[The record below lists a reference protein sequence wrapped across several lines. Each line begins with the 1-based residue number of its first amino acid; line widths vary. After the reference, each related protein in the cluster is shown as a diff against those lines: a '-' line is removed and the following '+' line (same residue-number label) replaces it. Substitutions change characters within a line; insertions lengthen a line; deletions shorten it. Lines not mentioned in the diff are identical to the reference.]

1 MDRPQSD
8 KRYHLTSW
16 QTLRKQNNSLGIRSA
31 RLNLTS
37 GKRDL
42 PKKIALTHF
51 FFKLKYNWFILLCK
65 FQVHTAKE
73 FYIYVY
79 IHIHIH
85 THIYVCVYAHLCLTL
100 CSPMDCSPS
109 GSSVHEISQARILEW
124 VAISLHSLL
133 YIYICIYRERHTHT
147 YIHILIYSKILSI
160 SNCKILNIVL
170 WAI

>member
-85 THIYVCVYAHLCLTL
+85 THIYKH
-100 CSPMDCSPS
+100 CSN
-109 GSSVHEISQARILEW
+109 
-124 VAISLHSLL
+124 
-133 YIYICIYRERHTHT
+133 IYRVSL
-147 YIHILIYSKILSI
+147 YFF
-160 SNCKILNIVL
+160 SNIKIVL
-170 WAI
+170 KNSSICSGIFWDCIIVPVCKRFLWHY